1 MEEDQ
6 KLIDSIR
13 MNSQGKLIVERLD
26 STADLSV
33 PLEEARYLSYI
44 ASESDDFTELGGKYF
59 SI

>member
-13 MNSQGKLIVERLD
+13 MNSQGQLTVEKLY
-26 STADLSV
+26 SNADLSV

-44 ASESDDFTELGGKYF
+44 ASEIDDFTELGGKNF